1 MLPAYYDTALKYK
14 GTRDE
19 KSVEILDMIVA
30 NVIFDFGYVFG
41 GETSATGAGFW
52 IHKLLQQGSAD
63 ITSHYEANK
72 NNYQSKLASA
82 ITAFEEY
89 LETNG

>member
-1 MLPAYYDTALKYK
+1 MLPAYYETALKYK

-41 GETSATGAGFW
+41 GLSSATGAGFW
-52 IHKLLQQGSAD
+52 IHKLLQQNSAD

-72 NNYQSKLASA
+72 NNYRSTLDTA
-82 ITAFEEY
+82 IAAFEAY
-89 LETNG
+89 LETNS